1 MLRIVTRNEAV
12 MISLLNAYQ
21 SYERRIQ
28 HGELDHFT
36 TKAVKWPERGDLI
49 LAQFGELLIQVGM
62 RLKRR
67 RASTQ
72 SLSFS
77 PMTGGKP

>member
-1 MLRIVTRNEAV
+1 

-28 HGELDHFT
+28 HGELDNFPKKT
-36 TKAVKWPERGDLI
+36 LKWPERGDLI
-49 LAQFGELLIQVGM
+49 LAQLGELLIQAGLK
-62 RLKRR
+62 LKRH
-67 RASTQ
+67 RASSR

-77 PMTGGKP
+77 PMTGGKS